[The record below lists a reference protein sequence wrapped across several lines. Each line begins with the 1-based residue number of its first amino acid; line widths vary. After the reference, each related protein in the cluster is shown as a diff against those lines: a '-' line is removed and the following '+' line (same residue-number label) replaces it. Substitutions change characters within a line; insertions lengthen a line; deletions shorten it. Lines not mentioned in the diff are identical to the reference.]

1 MPRKKRPMKAGAA
14 EAGDA
19 NPAQASGSAQA
30 SANGRANRPPP
41 QGGGL
46 PQRSNLM
53 SPQPGF
59 QRLNIAM
66 QVLRDPVAR
75 TSFSQ
80 VYSGQPGDWR
90 R

>member
-1 MPRKKRPMKAGAA
+1 MPRKRSKKAGAA

-19 NPAQASGSAQA
+19 KPAQVSGPAQASAIGQ
-30 SANGRANRPPP
+30 ANRPPP
-41 QGGGL
+41 QGEGL
-46 PQRSNLM
+46 PPRANLL

-59 QRLNIAM
+59 RRLNCAM

-75 TSFSQ
+75 ASFSQ
-80 VYSGQPGDWR
+80 VYSGQPGYSR